1 MSRRRSRKKKT
12 SNQGVDWRAL
22 LTDPR
27 VQQIPPLLISALGV
41 ITALALF
48 EISQGRWANAWI
60 TFLFW
65 WLGWGAYPATASILL
80 CGLLWLAHQLDQPL
94 KWRWRPFVGAELTV
108 FSLMALTHAIMGR
121 DDLWKIVG
129 EKWSGGIVGWAVST
143 VLSTY
148 LGWPAAVVI
157 LIALTLFGLAWTF
170 DVTLDDLKR
179 AAQRLRQIR
188 STYQSRRRSTADSP
202 DEQSIAPRRQP
213 SAPGA
218 GRAAAAE
225 ARPQSTPAQLQAQLQ
240 AQPQAQ
246 VSPPTPP
253 SPATV
258 PPISPVVHAT
268 DSDEENNEPTSSVT
282 SINPYFQRHFQLPP
296 LTLLREPEG
305 PALTDEEIRKKSN
318 IIQKTL
324 AQFDVPVEIT
334 EVRVGPSVTQFGVAP
349 GYVERRNSSRKIRV
363 NKISALSDDLALALA
378 APRIRVEAPVPG
390 RPYVGI
396 EVPNSNV
403 QTVTLREVMEAE
415 DFQAI
420 QSPLTIALGRD
431 VSGEALATNLSTMP
445 HLLIAGTTGS
455 GKSVCIKALT
465 TCLVYNN
472 SPAQLRL
479 VMIDPK
485 MVELVRFNGL
495 PHLYGH
501 VEIDLERVVKVLRWV
516 AWEMDA
522 RYKRFARVA
531 ARNID
536 EYNHLAKEKGEATY
550 PRLVVLIDE
559 LSDLMMLA
567 PEEVEHTICRI
578 AQMARATGIHLVV
591 ATQRPSTDV
600 VTGLIKANFPARIS
614 FATVSQTDSRVILDM
629 PGAETLMGQGD
640 MLYLAADAGYPV
652 RLQGC
657 YVSEDE
663 TDQVVHFWREQVGF
677 VEQQAPWERLI
688 RRGQLNG
695 DGDADADG
703 DDELLEEAIEL
714 VQETGSAS
722 ASLLQ
727 RKLRIGHPRAARLM
741 RIMEDQGVIGP
752 PVQAGRTRRVI
763 IGEGEEGDG

>member
-1 MSRRRSRKKKT
+1 MSRRRSRKKT
-12 SNQGVDWRAL
+12 SGQGINWRAV

-27 VQQIPPLLISALGV
+27 VQQIPPLLITALGV
-41 ITALALF
+41 ITTLALF
-48 EISQGRWANAWI
+48 EITQGRWANAWI
-60 TFLFW
+60 AFLFRG
-65 WLGWGAYPATASILL
+65 LGWGAYPAAVSILL

-94 KWRWRPFVGAELTV
+94 KWRWRPFVGAEVTI

-129 EKWSGGIVGWAVST
+129 EQWSGGIVGWAVST

-148 LGWPAAVVI
+148 LGWPATVLI
-157 LIALTLFGLAWTF
+157 LTGLTLFGLAWTF
-170 DVTLDDLKR
+170 DVTIDDLQR
-179 AAQRLRQIR
+179 IAQWVRRTR
-188 STYQSRRRSTADSP
+188 STYRARRRSTSDSP
-202 DEQSIAPRRQP
+202 AETSIVSQRQSPAP
-213 SAPGA
+213 SAD
-218 GRAAAAE
+218 RDAAIE
-225 ARPQSTPAQLQAQLQ
+225 ARPQTIQAQSQ
-240 AQPQAQ
+240 SQPQPKPQA
-246 VSPPTPP
+246 PPV
-253 SPATV
+253 PATV
-258 PPISPVVHAT
+258 PPVSPVSYIT
-268 DSDEENNEPTSSVT
+268 QSGDESDEPTSPVT
-282 SINPYFQRHFQLPP
+282 SINPYFQRHFQPPP

-334 EVRVGPSVTQFGVAP
+334 EVRVGPAVTQFGVAP

-403 QTVTLREVMEAE
+403 QTVTLREVMESE
-415 DFQAI
+415 DFQVI
-420 QSPLTIALGRD
+420 KSPLAVALGRD
-431 VSGEALATNLSTMP
+431 VSGEALAANLSTMP

-501 VEIDLERVVKVLRWV
+501 VEVDLERVVKVLRWV

-522 RYKRFARVA
+522 RYKRFAKAA

-536 EYNHLAKEKGEATY
+536 EYNHLAKEKGEAPY

-567 PEEVEHTICRI
+567 PEEVERTICRI

-657 YVSEDE
+657 YVSEEE

-688 RRGQLNG
+688 RKGQLNG
-695 DGDADADG
+695 EDDEGEDG

-714 VQETGSAS
+714 VQEAGSAS

-741 RIMEDQGVIGP
+741 RIMEEQGVIGP

-763 IGEGEEGDG
+763 IGEGNGEDV